1 MIVMTKTKKIKKAAL
16 IIMIKNPVLGK
27 AKTRIAATVGDEE
40 ALRIYKLL
48 LTHTREVTSAVDID
62 KYLFYSDCIEEDEW
76 LDRIFHKRVQSDGD
90 LGERLRNA
98 FSELTKQYT
107 KMIVI
112 GSDCAEIST
121 KHIIE
126 ASDSLNH
133 HDIVIGP
140 VHDGG
145 YYLLGMK
152 GYHPEVITDIEW
164 STDVVSQQTIS
175 RAKAKGLSVAKIEML
190 HDIDYHED
198 WLAFGLEQ

>member
-1 MIVMTKTKKIKKAAL
+1 MMKKTKMSSRAAL

-27 AKTRIAATVGDEE
+27 AKTRIANTTGDEE

-48 LTHTREVTSAVDID
+48 LAHTRAVTEQTDVD
-62 KYLFYSDCIEEDEW
+62 KYLYYSDYIEEDLW
-76 LDRIFHKRVQSDGD
+76 SDTIYNKRVQSAGD

-98 FSELTKQYT
+98 FSEVAETHD

-112 GSDCAEIST
+112 GSDCAEITPS
-121 KHIIE
+121 HIMSAVDALDE
-126 ASDSLNH
+126 A
-133 HDIVIGP
+133 DIVVGP

-164 STDVVSQQTIS
+164 STDAVTDQTI
-175 RAKAKGLSVAKIEML
+175 AKAEAKGLSNTKINML

-198 WLAFGLEQ
+198 WLEWGLE